1 MRFHLEGNVVRPDIR
16 WNDLP
21 LNDGKF
27 GSESIQGAFY
37 GPNHEEVGGVF
48 SRDGALGA
56 FGGTRE

>member
-1 MRFHLEGNVVRPDIR
+1 MT

-21 LNDGKF
+21 LNAGEF
-27 GSESIQGAFY
+27 GSDTIQGVFY

-48 SRDGALGA
+48 RRDGLLGA